1 MGQQASK
8 PVVTVLGASG
18 LLGRAITRELASRP
32 IRLRLASRRT
42 PVLPPDAEATIE
54 PREVDLTASGAVA
67 DVVAGSDAVI
77 HLVAHRISG
86 AASWRASSV
95 DPMGERVNL
104 GLVHDV
110 IDVLRRDRAKRP
122 PVLLLAGSMSQTG
135 RSALPRIDGSEPDR
149 PLTVYDEQKL
159 AGEKAIL
166 AATEA
171 GVLRGSSLRL
181 ATLFSQGTDFT
192 GDDRGVVA
200 AMMRRAFM
208 RRAADD
214 VARRLGETRSALR
227 GRRRARL
234 RPRARRSGTVMR
246 PPLAGRHGSGDQRG
260 GTVHHDRQGRVHPH
274 RRAASTP
281 VVSAVSEEGPMATD
295 DMDFVL
301 DPSAFQEAAGW
312 SARVPL
318 LEGLDKLAAAVA
330 RESALGSN

>member
-1 MGQQASK
+1 VGQQASK

-42 PVLPPDAEATIE
+42 PVLPPDAEASIE
-54 PREVDLTASGAVA
+54 LREVDLTASGAVA

-95 DPMGERVNL
+95 DPLGERVNL

-200 AMMRRAFM
+200 AMMRRAFAGEPLTM
-208 RRAADD
+208 WNNGSAKRDLLCVDDAARAF
-214 VARRLGETRSALR
+214 VHALDE
-227 GRRRARL
+227 A
-234 RPRARRSGTVMR
+234 GTV
-246 PPLAGRHGSGDQRG
+246 AGRPWLV
-260 GTVHHDRQGRVHPH
+260 GTGQATSVAELFTMIAKVV
-274 RRAASTP
+274 STHTGEPPVP
-281 VVSAVSEEGPMATD
+281 VVPAVSEEGPMATD

-318 LEGLDKLAAAVA
+318 LEGLDKLAATVS

>member
-200 AMMRRAFM
+200 AMMRRAFAGEPLTM
-208 RRAADD
+208 WHDGSAKRDLLCVDDAARAF
-214 VARRLGETRSALR
+214 VHALDE
-227 GRRRARL
+227 A
-234 RPRARRSGTVMR
+234 GTV
-246 PPLAGRHGSGDQRG
+246 AGRPWLV
-260 GTVHHDRQGRVHPH
+260 GTGQATSVAELFTMIAKVV
-274 RRAASTP
+274 STHTGEPPAP